1 MLHYT
6 GSDLWCALGQPVRQA
21 SVLACERS
29 MCRPIRERKKESH
42 EVVRLTTYFWRS
54 QQHKD
59 VVFILDD
66 VGLWWF
72 NVLTD

>member
-1 MLHYT
+1 MVCI
-6 GSDLWCALGQPVRQA
+6 GP
-21 SVLACERS
+21 ACEAGLSAGMRKEHVPS
-29 MCRPIRERKKESH
+29 HKRKKESH

-66 VGLWWF
+66 VGLRWF
-72 NVLTD
+72 NVLTE